1 MLGKPHL
8 LSNVPE
14 WIVFLSKLSL
24 MYMPLACASPQLNT
38 AEVQNTT
45 QSKISHSLCIG
56 PSPSLKTQLNR
67 ASEKNTAAT
76 VPMLVNLVVSTP
88 SIQFSNVET
97 SSVARNG
104 TNSMSS
110 GSDINGE
117 LKDYSGVV
125 FYKKVILQDHRPLRI
140 YSHSNKKQ
148 VGV

>member
-1 MLGKPHL
+1 
-8 LSNVPE
+8 
-14 WIVFLSKLSL
+14 
-24 MYMPLACASPQLNT
+24 MPLACASPQLNT

-125 FYKKVILQDHRPLRI
+125 FYKKVSLSQ
-140 YSHSNKKQ
+140 
-148 VGV
+148 

>member
-8 LSNVPE
+8 LSNVQ

-24 MYMPLACASPQLNT
+24 IYMPLASASPQLNT
-38 AEVQNTT
+38 AEVKSTTTT

-56 PSPSLKTQLNR
+56 PSPSLKTQINR
-67 ASEKNTAAT
+67 ASGKNTGTT
-76 VPMLVNLVVSTP
+76 VPILVNFAVSTP

-97 SSVARNG
+97 GSVPRNG

-125 FYKKVILQDHRPLRI
+125 FYKKVSLTQLMAA
-140 YSHSNKKQ
+140 N
-148 VGV
+148 

>member
-8 LSNVPE
+8 LSNVQ

-24 MYMPLACASPQLNT
+24 IYMPLASASPQLNT
-38 AEVQNTT
+38 AEVKSTTTT

-56 PSPSLKTQLNR
+56 PSPSLKTQINR
-67 ASEKNTAAT
+67 ASGKNTGTT
-76 VPMLVNLVVSTP
+76 VPILVNFVVSTS
-88 SIQFSNVET
+88 SIQFSNVEIG
-97 SSVARNG
+97 SVPRNG

-125 FYKKVILQDHRPLRI
+125 FYKKVSLTQLMAA
-140 YSHSNKKQ
+140 N
-148 VGV
+148 